1 LNTLVLLIIAAAILA
16 TVIALVMRKMP
27 RGPRIPEALRA
38 GRPLPDIEAVDED
51 GNRVSSSDLLGA
63 PAVVLFVRGNWCPFC
78 SKQVEKLTAHYK
90 EITDLGARLVL
101 ITPKPLSTTRRVAR
115 FFEVEFEFW
124 LDNDLR
130 IARSL
135 GLLYPHGVPRDSFEE
150 YGEDTVWPTAL
161 VVDAGGIIRYSKL
174 SRYLF
179 DRPNP
184 ELLVREL
191 RKTGV
196 SASAAA

>member
-1 LNTLVLLIIAAAILA
+1 MNTTVAVIIAAAFLA
-16 TVIALVMRKMP
+16 TVATLVIRKMP
-27 RGPRIPEALRA
+27 RGPKVPEALRT
-38 GRPLPDIEAVDED
+38 GRPLPDIEALDEE
-51 GNRVSSSDLLGA
+51 GNDVRSSDLRGK
-63 PAVVLFVRGNWCPFC
+63 PAVILFVRGNWCPFC

-124 LDNDLR
+124 MDTELR
-130 IARSL
+130 IAKSL
-135 GLLYPHGVPRDSFEE
+135 GLLYPHGVPKDSLEE

-161 VVDAGGIIRYSKL
+161 VVDNDGVIRYSKL
-174 SRYLF
+174 SRLLF

-191 RKTGV
+191 KKIQGR
-196 SASAAA
+196 